1 MAYSGRKKIAGG
13 VTVMTAAH
21 TINEKGHGCDPVPF
35 QNHNPDSPIE
45 NRAGKASAALKA
57 KFARAGHLVHDGGNG
72 DYIVVKADWCMS
84 RHCPNYAALVSFG
97 RVLGVA

>member
-1 MAYSGRKKIAGG
+1 MNQHAINSGSEKATG
-13 VTVMTAAH
+13 VQPDGSINH
-21 TINEKGHGCDPVPF
+21 TIS
-35 QNHNPDSPIE
+35 NPNYPIE
-45 NRAGKASAALKA
+45 HRTGTASAALKA
-57 KFARAGHLVHDGGNG
+57 KFARAGHLVHDGGND

>member
-1 MAYSGRKKIAGG
+1 MTNAHTNNEKDPR
-13 VTVMTAAH
+13 VTSTEPFENH
-21 TINEKGHGCDPVPF
+21 TING
-35 QNHNPDSPIE
+35 NYYPIE
-45 NRAGKASAALKA
+45 HRTGTASAALKA
-57 KFARAGHLVHDGGNG
+57 KFERAGHLVHDGGND

>member
-1 MAYSGRKKIAGG
+1 MNQ
-13 VTVMTAAH
+13 H
-21 TINEKGHGCDPVPF
+21 TINSGSEKATGVQPDGSS
-35 QNHNPDSPIE
+35 NHTNNIPNYPIE
-45 NRAGKASAALKA
+45 HRTGKASAALKA
-57 KFARAGHLVHDGGNG
+57 KFERAGHLVHEGGND